1 MVWTKWDITI
11 NGGDLDDFEDAW
23 AMLEDEQPAFRR
35 AVEGATAM
43 LGKMIQMP
51 AKTWLNYIIWYGD
64 REKMNTVVKDG
75 KFPAYDIVVKLSHT
89 PRAQPTQKQWLAITN
104 VFMWTKYGV
113 KFSREDVQEV
123 RHERD

>member
-1 MVWTKWDITI
+1 MVWTKWNVTV

-23 AMLEDEQPAFRR
+23 AMLEDEHPEFRR

-43 LGKMIQMP
+43 LAKMIQMP
-51 AKTWLNYIIWYGD
+51 VTMWLNYIIWYGD
-64 REKMNTVVKDG
+64 PEKMNTVVKDG
-75 KFPAYDIVVKLSHT
+75 KFPAYDVVVKLIQT

-104 VFMWTKYGV
+104 IFMWTKYGV

-123 RHERD
+123 RE

>member
-1 MVWTKWDITI
+1 MWTKWAVTV
-11 NGGDLDDFEDAW
+11 NGGDLDDFEEVW
-23 AMLEDEQPAFRR
+23 AALEDEQPEFRR

-51 AKTWLNYIIWYGD
+51 VATWLSYIIWYGD
-64 REKMNTVVKDG
+64 PEKMNAVVKDG
-75 KFPAYDIVVKLSHT
+75 KFPAYDIAVKLSHT

-113 KFSREDVQEV
+113 KFSQEDVQEV